1 MDFFIAFCFSTARL
15 FLIHAPTANAET
27 TLRNGLAGSINN
39 GTEKNIPGQ
48 CQNVIAVFLQRNL
61 KFAHR
66 VRRYLHRRC
75 QRHRN
80 HFANHNDTGAFIL
93 GGVKAGRVI
102 SVRAAVVWF
111 GRHARSDTPDQ
122 PHACQR
128 GCAWPYF
135 PNRFVAAKN
144 RRRKSPPAAMM
155 IQLCL
160 RDGAD
165 GKTPSGSPG

>member
-1 MDFFIAFCFSTARL
+1 VDFFIAFCFSTARL

-111 GRHARSDTPDQ
+111 GRHARSDRPTNLM
-122 PHACQR
+122 R
-128 GCAWPYF
+128 
-135 PNRFVAAKN
+135 AKGVVLG
-144 RRRKSPPAAMM
+144 RISPTGSLQQKA
-155 IQLCL
+155 
-160 RDGAD
+160 AD
-165 GKTPSGSPG
+165 GKVHRRR